1 MEYPDAKDQQ
11 IINLLR
17 VNPRTTNKEIA
28 NQLDLAESTV
38 GQRVRLMGER
48 NIMRVVAQKH
58 LFSDGYESFCYLLAN
73 TSRRSVQEICEEIAQ
88 FKDIASVSQGVGNP
102 DVFTAMRAKSLARAH
117 ELAAAIGEIKGVDTT
132 ELCVVIQVH
141 KYQSALGD
149 LDAPNLQ
156 VTDDDSIFFPFSQ
169 DGRQSNREVARLLGI
184 SEGTVRQRLHK
195 MLKSGVMQFAVVC
208 NPVALRLNT
217 TALVRISTIARHT
230 QNVIEELKPID
241 SVSLIAEITGMT
253 NVLAVLNTTDP
264 QELGNICDNRLVSIR
279 GVQSMQVQLL
289 VSTAKHLY
297 HYAYFGAMAEVPKR
311 K

>member
-208 NPVALRLNT
+208 NPVALRLST

-230 QNVIEELKPID
+230 QNVIEELKAID